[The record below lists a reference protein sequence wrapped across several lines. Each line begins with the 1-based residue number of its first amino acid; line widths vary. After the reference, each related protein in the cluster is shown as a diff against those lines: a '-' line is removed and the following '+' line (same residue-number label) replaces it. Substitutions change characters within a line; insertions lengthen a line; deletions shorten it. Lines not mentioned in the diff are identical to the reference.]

1 MKTIVLVTGASKG
14 IGAANVK
21 QWVRAGAQVIA
32 VARNRKNLESFSK
45 IFSKKQ
51 VYPIVCDVGSHVSVE
66 AMRETV
72 RTHFKKVDVLIN
84 NAGAGYFE
92 PIAKTSLEHWQTTI
106 DVILTGSFL
115 VTKAMLPLLK
125 ASRKAHIFN
134 ICSTASRKG
143 FANCGAY
150 AAAKFGQLGF
160 TEVLREE
167 MRPLNIKVTAVI
179 PGAVDTPFWDDQSS
193 GFDRKKMLNPGD
205 VAEAIQYAYR
215 QSKNNLVEEIILKP
229 SYGDF

>member
-21 QWVRAGAQVIA
+21 LWVGSGAQVIA
-32 VARNRKNLESFSK
+32 VSRNRKNLDSLLK

-51 VYPIVCDVGSHVSVE
+51 VFPIVCDVSSPESVE
-66 AMRETV
+66 AMQRTV
-72 RTHFKKVDVLIN
+72 RTNFKRLDVLIN
-84 NAGAGYFE
+84 NAGVGYFE
-92 PIAKTSLEHWQTTI
+92 PIAKTSLEHWRSTI

-115 VTKAMLPLLK
+115 VTQAMLPLLK

-143 FANCGAY
+143 FTNCGAY

-167 MRPLNIKVTAVI
+167 LRPLKIKVTAVI

-205 VAEAIQYAYR
+205 VAEAILYAYR

-229 SYGDF
+229 SHGDF